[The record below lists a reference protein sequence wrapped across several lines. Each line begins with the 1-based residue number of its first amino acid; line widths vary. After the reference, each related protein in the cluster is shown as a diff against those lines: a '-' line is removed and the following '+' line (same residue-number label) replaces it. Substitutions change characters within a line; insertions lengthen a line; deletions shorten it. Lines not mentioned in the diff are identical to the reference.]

1 MLLYH
6 SILCAP
12 SRMIRLVLGEY
23 GLEAE
28 LHEEQAWERRA
39 EFLQMNPAATLPVL
53 RADDA
58 VIVGATPVGEY
69 LDETQGA
76 LRRDARLFL
85 DTPLQRAE
93 MRRVCEWALVKLE
106 ADVTSYLVNERV
118 TKRQMPA
125 GSGGGA
131 PDSQALRAARSNIRY
146 HVRYLSWLVGDRDW
160 MAGHRMSQADLAVA
174 AAMSVLDYLGEMEWD
189 EADAAPLR
197 DWYARMKSR
206 PAFRPLLADR
216 VRGLPPVSHYVDL
229 DF

>member
-6 SILCAP
+6 STLSAP
-12 SRMIRLVLGEY
+12 SRLVRLVMGEY
-23 GLEAE
+23 GLNPE
-28 LHEEQAWERRA
+28 LREELVWERRA
-39 EFLQMNPAATLPVL
+39 EFLQMNPAATVPVL
-53 RADDA
+53 CEEE
-58 VIVGATPVGEY
+58 VTIIGATPVSEY

-76 LRRDARLFL
+76 LRRDGRLFP
-85 DTPLQRAE
+85 DTPVQRAE
-93 MRRVCEWALVKLE
+93 MRRICDWALVKLE

-118 TKRQMPA
+118 TKRQMPS

-160 MAGHRMSQADLAVA
+160 MAGRRMSQADLAVA
-174 AAMSVLDYLGEMEWD
+174 AAISVLDYMGEMDWD
-189 EADAAPLR
+189 DADAAPLR
-197 DWYARMKSR
+197 DWYARIKSR